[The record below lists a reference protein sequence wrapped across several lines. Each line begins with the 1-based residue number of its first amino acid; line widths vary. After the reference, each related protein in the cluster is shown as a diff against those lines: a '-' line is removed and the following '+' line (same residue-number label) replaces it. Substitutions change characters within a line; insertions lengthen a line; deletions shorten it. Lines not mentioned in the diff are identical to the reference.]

1 MDGIA
6 LDGAQD
12 AIQNASQETR
22 RNGDGRFLEG
32 DCLERLPELAQA
44 GERFD
49 LVYVD
54 PPFSTGMKHAARVE
68 QGSRASGE
76 VAYHDVWGGIDGFLD
91 MLGPRLEAVRDVLA
105 ERGSLW
111 LHLDYRTIH
120 EAKVLA
126 DQVFGREAFRGEII
140 WVPGNGARRRSG
152 PSVTHQTIVVYA
164 PGKMFWNEDDACL
177 REPYASTSL
186 KTHFRQRDDDGRRY
200 RERTIA
206 GRTYRYYADEGR
218 RIGSVWSDCPAMT
231 ANTPLR
237 AETTGYPTQ
246 KPESLLERLIKA
258 ATPEDGRVLDPMCGS
273 GTTVAVARR
282 LGRKWVGIDQSP
294 VACRIAKERLGLT

>member
-1 MDGIA
+1 V
-6 LDGAQD
+6 D
-12 AIQNASQETR
+12 AAVLPSPASKSPDETVS
-22 RNGDGRFLEG
+22 GRFLEG
-32 DCLERLPELAQA
+32 DCLDHLPQIAQSE
-44 GERFD
+44 ERFD

-54 PPFSTGMKHAARVE
+54 PPFSTGMKHGARVE
-68 QGSRASGE
+68 QGDRAVGE
-76 VAYHDVWGGIDGFLD
+76 VAYSDAWGGIEGFLE
-91 MLGPRLEAVRDVLA
+91 MLGPRLEAVRTVLA
-105 ERGSLW
+105 DRGSLW

-126 DQVFGREAFRGEII
+126 DEVFGRDAFRGEII
-140 WVPGNGARRRSG
+140 WVPGNGARKRSG

-164 PGKMFWNEDDACL
+164 PGKMHWNEDDSCL
-177 REPYASTSL
+177 CEPYAATSL
-186 KTHFRQRDDDGRRY
+186 KTHFRKQDDDGRYY

-218 RIGSVWSDCPAMT
+218 RIGSVWNDCPAMS

-246 KPESLLERLIKA
+246 KPESLLERIIRA
-258 ATPEDGRVLDPMCGS
+258 ATPDHGRVLDPMCGS
-273 GTTVAVARR
+273 GTTVAVAKR

-294 VACRIAKERLGLT
+294 VACRITRERLGVA